1 MTTQLQGQPGKVYIP
16 SIGDHCE
23 AIAAALRA
31 YGQPAEV
38 LPATSP
44 ATLAT
49 GLEVGKGRE
58 CMFSLMIIGGM
69 LHRAKQSDFDPERSA
84 LFFPSLSRKC
94 VGINYSSLFRDA
106 LANNGLEQVEI
117 LSPGIANTYRGMGS
131 HPDVVRSLIWHG
143 FIAIDLL
150 IRLQNQRRPYELQ
163 PGATDLAYQ
172 RSLAR
177 VVAAIETGEGS
188 RVVAALAASASEFE
202 AVPLDQSV
210 RRPRIGMLGDFYMLY
225 NPYLYL
231 DAIRQIEA
239 LGGEVEILRFAKF
252 FYFIN
257 WMREQDARGLGK
269 HQDALQIALENA
281 YQHQVEAD
289 LVATVRHLLSDANP
303 LEPRATVTVADIQR
317 YYHIGIVNGGF
328 TAGAAVDMAREG
340 CAGLLHV
347 VPFLC
352 IGSIIAAALGN
363 KVRTDLGQIP
373 WLDII
378 FDAQGGTNVRTRLE
392 AFLFQAAQFDRSKA
406 GAQRAVPPPAE
417 RKLSETHAAPPRSPR
432 AAPLIPLT
440 VQPAGAG
447 SNL

>member
-1 MTTQLQGQPGKVYIP
+1 MATQTQPGTVYIP
-16 SIGDHCE
+16 AIGDHCE

-44 ATLAT
+44 TSLGL
-49 GLEVGKGRE
+49 GLEAGKGRE
-58 CMFSLMIIGGM
+58 CMFSLMIIGG
-69 LHRAKQSDFDPERSA
+69 LLERAKQPDFEPGRAA
-84 LFFPSLSRKC
+84 LLFPALSHKC
-94 VGINYSSLFRDA
+94 VGVNYTSFFGDVLN
-106 LANNGLEQVEI
+106 NNGLAQVEV
-117 LSPGIANTYRGMGS
+117 LSPDKTNDYRGLGS

-150 IRLQNQRRPYELQ
+150 LRVQLQRRPYEQ
-163 PGATDLAYQ
+163 EPGATDRAYQ
-172 RSLAR
+172 RGLAR
-177 VVAAIETGEGS
+177 VIAAIETGEAS
-188 RVVAALAASASEFE
+188 RVVTALATSADEFA
-202 AVPLDQSV
+202 AVPIDRSV
-210 RRPRIGMLGDFYMLY
+210 PRPRIGILGDFYMLY

-231 DAIRQIEA
+231 DAVRQIEE

-257 WMREQDARGLGK
+257 WLREQEAQGK
-269 HQDALQIALENA
+269 GNLQTALQIALENA
-281 YQHQVEAD
+281 YQHQVEAE
-289 LVATVRHLLSDANP
+289 LVATVRHLLSDKNP
-303 LEPRATVTVADIQR
+303 HEPRASVTIADIQR
-317 YYHIGIVNGGF
+317 YYHVGIVNGGF

-363 KVRTDLGQIP
+363 RVRADLNQIP

-392 AFLFQAAQFDRSKA
+392 AFLFQATQFERT
-406 GAQRAVPPPAE
+406 RASATRVVPLPTV
-417 RKLSETHAAPPRSPR
+417 RMGNETQAAPRR
-432 AAPLIPLT
+432 NARVAAPLISLT
-440 VQPAGAG
+440 VQTG
-447 SNL
+447 STASNA

>member
-1 MTTQLQGQPGKVYIP
+1 MTTRTQPGTVYIP
-16 SIGDHCE
+16 AIGDHCE

-31 YGQPAEV
+31 YGQPSEV

-44 ATLAT
+44 TTLAT

-69 LHRAKQSDFDPERSA
+69 LHRATQPDFDPQRSA
-84 LFFPSLSRKC
+84 LFFPALSRKC
-94 VGINYSSLFRDA
+94 VGVNYTSLFRDA
-106 LANNGLEQVEI
+106 LASNGLEQVEI
-117 LSPGIANTYRGMGS
+117 LSPDKANGFRGMGS
-131 HPDVVRSLIWHG
+131 HPDVVRGLIWHG

-150 IRLQNQRRPYELQ
+150 LRIQLQRRPYELQ
-163 PGATDLAYQ
+163 RGATDKAYQ
-172 RSLAR
+172 RGLAR
-177 VVAAIETGEGS
+177 VVAAIETGETS
-188 RVVAALAASASEFE
+188 NVVTALAASASEFE
-202 AVPLDQSV
+202 AVPIDRSAQ
-210 RRPRIGMLGDFYMLY
+210 RPRIGILGDFYMLY

-231 DAIRQIEA
+231 DAVNQIES

-257 WMREQDARGLGK
+257 WMREQDARAQK
-269 HQDALQIALENA
+269 NHQVALEVALENA

-289 LVATVRHLLSDANP
+289 LVATVRHLLTDVNP
-303 LEPRATVTVADIQR
+303 LEPRASVTIDDIKR
-317 YYHIGIVNGGF
+317 YYHVGIVNGGF

-352 IGSIIAAALGN
+352 IGSIIASALGN
-363 KVRTDLGQIP
+363 RVRADLNQIP

-392 AFLFQAAQFDRSKA
+392 AFLFQATQFERSRASAAKA
-406 GAQRAVPPPAE
+406 VAPPAE
-417 RKLSETHAAPPRSPR
+417 RKTRETR
-432 AAPLIPLT
+432 AVPLIPLA
-440 VQPAGAG
+440 V
-447 SNL
+447 

>member
-1 MTTQLQGQPGKVYIP
+1 MTTPLTAQPGTVYIP

-38 LPATSP
+38 LAATSP

-58 CMFSLMIIGGM
+58 CMFSLMIIGGF
-69 LHRAKQSDFDPERSA
+69 LHRARQADFDPERSA

-106 LANNGLEQVEI
+106 LYSNGLDQVEI
-117 LSPGIANTYRGMGS
+117 LSPDSANHYRGMGS

-150 IRLQNQRRPYELQ
+150 IRLQHQRQPYELT

-231 DAIRQIEA
+231 NAVSQIEA

-257 WMREQDARGLGK
+257 WMREQDARGQGN
-269 HQDALQIALENA
+269 HQGALQIALENA

-289 LVATVRHLLSDANP
+289 LVATVRHLLTDVNP

-392 AFLFQAAQFDRSKA
+392 AFLFQATQFERARA
-406 GAQRAVPPPAE
+406 GAARPTSPPAE
-417 RKLSETHAAPPRSPR
+417 PKVGQARIAPQLSPR
-432 AAPLIPLT
+432 AATLIPLA
-440 VQPAGAG
+440 VQTGGA
-447 SNL
+447 SSTA

>member
-1 MTTQLQGQPGKVYIP
+1 MTTQHDQPGTVYIP
-16 SIGDHCE
+16 AIGDHCE

-31 YGQPAEV
+31 YGQPSEV

-69 LHRAKQSDFDPERSA
+69 LHRAKQPDFDPARSA
-84 LFFPSLSRKC
+84 LFFPALSRKC
-94 VGINYSSLFRDA
+94 VGVNYTSLFRDA
-106 LANNGLEQVEI
+106 LQSNGLEQVEI
-117 LSPGIANTYRGMGS
+117 ISPDKANGFRGMGS
-131 HPDVVRSLIWHG
+131 HPDVVRGLIWHG

-150 IRLQNQRRPYELQ
+150 LRIQLQRRPYELQ
-163 PGATDLAYQ
+163 RGATDQAYQ
-172 RSLAR
+172 NGLAR
-177 VVAAIETGEGS
+177 VIAAIETGDAS
-188 RVVAALAASASEFE
+188 HVVTALATSAGEFE
-202 AVPLDQSV
+202 AVPIDRSV
-210 RRPRIGMLGDFYMLY
+210 PRPRIGILGDFYMLY

-231 DAIRQIEA
+231 DAVNQIES

-257 WMREQDARGLGK
+257 WMREQDARGAGNL
-269 HQDALQIALENA
+269 QTALQVSLENA

-289 LVATVRHLLSDANP
+289 LVATVRHLLSDVNP
-303 LEPRATVTVADIQR
+303 HEPRATVTINDIKR

-352 IGSIIAAALGN
+352 IGSIIASALGN
-363 KVRTDLGQIP
+363 RIRADLNQIP

-392 AFLFQAAQFDRSKA
+392 AFLFQATQFERAKA
-406 GAQRAVPPPAE
+406 SAARATSLPSERKGSETRVALPRAV
-417 RKLSETHAAPPRSPR
+417 
-432 AAPLIPLT
+432 APLIPLA
-440 VQPAGAG
+440 VQ
-447 SNL
+447 